1 MSMLGDSRS
10 LVLRVHLPK
19 AGITKTTAFD
29 AQMTVGQACERI
41 RAQVRESDQTD
52 GAKDYGLF
60 LPHEDNKKGLWL
72 DNSRTLEHYI
82 LRNGD
87 TVEYRYRYRWLY
99 IRTMD
104 GTRKTLKVDD
114 SKTVAELM
122 LMICTKMGIYNYEEY
137 LLARDRDETDR
148 ERTNTLKRSTSHHHH
163 TGTLMRDQEKM
174 EKLKR
179 KLHTDDDMEWLNP
192 SQSLRQQGV
201 DEKEILLLKRRYF
214 FSDMNVDARDPV
226 QLNLLYVQLKDAIL
240 KGTHPVSLEE
250 AVYLAGIQCQVQ
262 FGNYVAEKFKPNFL
276 DLKDFL
282 PKEYAKIRSLE
293 KKIFQQHAELCG
305 LSEIEAKV
313 KYCQFCRS
321 LKTYGITFFLVKERI
336 KGKNK
341 LIPRLLGITKDS
353 VVRLD
358 EKTKEVL
365 KIWPLTSI
373 CKWAASPH
381 AFTMDFGEYSPDEY
395 YTAQTSEGEQ
405 ISQLI
410 AGYID
415 IILKKQKATDHPG
428 LQGDEES
435 AMYEENVQAERAT
448 IVQHQRVPVRGRGK
462 DQLVNGVVEKP
473 FDIQQHRN
481 DLSSHQMNTNG
492 VWSIH
497 QQNNLVGDEN
507 STVID
512 GQSVLTATTTR
523 QMSPDNF
530 MTGGTHIFH
539 YQEMSPAQKSLL
551 VTINEDLETL
561 QAAKENLDI
570 GPPTERHLLNIGTD
584 EASKRWLS
592 ESMGASQ
599 AKVTDEVGAMNA
611 AVAQALRS
619 ANRAESTDIN
629 VVQQGQPLDQIHD
642 PGDDLMMMQQSF
654 RVVTIHFPAFVDDL
668 KRVAVLRRE
677 SGALKAD
684 QTGQPIIADKTEEST
699 QNLLSAAR
707 HVADAFTDL
716 LQSARPLAM
725 GQTHEEIYPTSDD
738 GTYNANHV
746 ITQQQGPV
754 SSSSRKAIIEAASRV
769 GAASND
775 LLRHVMH
782 GGDDDDDLFN
792 TNYLILTDEER
803 IYQDQLLGLAKAVA
817 NATAGLVVKAKVLAS
832 QITSDPEA
840 QQRVIAS
847 VTQTGLC
854 TSQLVACT
862 KVLAPTIHQPTCQQ
876 QLSEAGREVTWAV
889 DGVVQAS
896 RAAVHVPSEDPQ
908 MVQQSIIETETAAT
922 EVRDALDQLNAHL
935 LKGSYKV
942 CVKFLIY
949 FMF

>member
-1 MSMLGDSRS
+1 
-10 LVLRVHLPK
+10 
-19 AGITKTTAFD
+19 
-29 AQMTVGQACERI
+29 
-41 RAQVRESDQTD
+41 
-52 GAKDYGLF
+52 
-60 LPHEDNKKGLWL
+60 
-72 DNSRTLEHYI
+72 
-82 LRNGD
+82 
-87 TVEYRYRYRWLY
+87 
-99 IRTMD
+99 
-104 GTRKTLKVDD
+104 
-114 SKTVAELM
+114 
-122 LMICTKMGIYNYEEY
+122 
-137 LLARDRDETDR
+137 
-148 ERTNTLKRSTSHHHH
+148 
-163 TGTLMRDQEKM
+163 
-174 EKLKR
+174 
-179 KLHTDDDMEWLNP
+179 
-192 SQSLRQQGV
+192 
-201 DEKEILLLKRRYF
+201 
-214 FSDMNVDARDPV
+214 
-226 QLNLLYVQLKDAIL
+226 LKDAIL

-276 DLKDFL
+276 EISQDMKQTIQIYEIRLNCKLRKNSCLMLSDFPCLKDFL

-584 EASKRWLS
+584 E
-592 ESMGASQ
+592 
-599 AKVTDEVGAMNA
+599 
-611 AVAQALRS
+611 
-619 ANRAESTDIN
+619 
-629 VVQQGQPLDQIHD
+629 
-642 PGDDLMMMQQSF
+642 
-654 RVVTIHFPAFVDDL
+654 
-668 KRVAVLRRE
+668 
-677 SGALKAD
+677 
-684 QTGQPIIADKTEEST
+684 
-699 QNLLSAAR
+699 
-707 HVADAFTDL
+707 
-716 LQSARPLAM
+716 
-725 GQTHEEIYPTSDD
+725 
-738 GTYNANHV
+738 
-746 ITQQQGPV
+746 
-754 SSSSRKAIIEAASRV
+754 
-769 GAASND
+769 
-775 LLRHVMH
+775 
-782 GGDDDDDLFN
+782 
-792 TNYLILTDEER
+792 
-803 IYQDQLLGLAKAVA
+803 
-817 NATAGLVVKAKVLAS
+817 
-832 QITSDPEA
+832 
-840 QQRVIAS
+840 
-847 VTQTGLC
+847 
-854 TSQLVACT
+854 
-862 KVLAPTIHQPTCQQ
+862 
-876 QLSEAGREVTWAV
+876 
-889 DGVVQAS
+889 
-896 RAAVHVPSEDPQ
+896 
-908 MVQQSIIETETAAT
+908 
-922 EVRDALDQLNAHL
+922 
-935 LKGSYKV
+935 V
-942 CVKFLIY
+942 CVFLH
-949 FMF
+949 FLV